1 MFKACQSMFRQ
12 GQAVTTPTRNDGG
25 QRRKWALFDIIF
37 KNASV
42 LDGTAAPWFVAD
54 VAVKDGYIVKVGRIE
69 GEAKQVIDAA
79 GKYLSPGF
87 IDTHS
92 HSDTPL
98 VENPTADSKIM
109 QGVTLEVIGQC
120 GTSAAPRNMGL
131 REQDESEITKM
142 AEDGPKGTD
151 MASYMEV
158 LESQGVSVNV
168 APLVGH
174 GTVRRQVMG

>member
-1 MFKACQSMFRQ
+1 M
-12 GQAVTTPTRNDGG
+12 P
-25 QRRKWALFDIIF
+25 
-37 KNASV
+37 ASLV
-42 LDGTAAPWFVAD
+42 RSRCSI
-54 VAVKDGYIVKVGRIE
+54 KDGYIVKVGRIE

-142 AEDGPKGTD
+142 AEDGPKWTD

-158 LESQGVSVNV
+158 LESLCELNV
-168 APLVGH
+168 AH
-174 GTVRRQVMG
+174 GRPWHR